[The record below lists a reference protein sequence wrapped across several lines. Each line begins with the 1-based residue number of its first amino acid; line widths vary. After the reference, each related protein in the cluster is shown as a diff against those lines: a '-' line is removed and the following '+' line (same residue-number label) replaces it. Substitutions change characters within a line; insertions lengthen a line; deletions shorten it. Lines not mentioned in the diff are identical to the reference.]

1 MPDEQAV
8 EAIEAMMSRPPSPA
22 SQIEDA
28 LKSSRGTGRKVKS
41 LSERPE
47 QFEFAFSDTH
57 GRRLLTKREL
67 AAALN
72 VSQRTIDNWVAQKR
86 IPYLRLSA
94 RLLRFSLPEVEA
106 ALARY
111 EVTEAGAQ

>member
-1 MPDEQAV
+1 MITAV
-8 EAIEAMMSRPPSPA
+8 TSNGVSGTPKDS
-22 SQIEDA
+22 A
-28 LKSSRGTGRKVKS
+28 LDKRTKSGTAK
-41 LSERPE
+41 PE
-47 QFEFAFSDTH
+47 QFEFAFSDNH

-72 VSQRTIDNWVAQKR
+72 VCERTIDNWVAQKR

-94 RLLRFSLPEVEA
+94 RLLRFNLAKVEA

-111 EVTEAGAQ
+111 EVKEVGARR

>member
-1 MPDEQAV
+1 MLIESKAN
-8 EAIEAMMSRPPSPA
+8 EARGASKESALTDSSKSTSR
-22 SQIEDA
+22 
-28 LKSSRGTGRKVKS
+28 T
-41 LSERPE
+41 PE
-47 QFEFAFSDTH
+47 QFEFAFSDNH

-72 VSQRTIDNWVAQKR
+72 VSERTIDNWVAQKR

-94 RLLRFSLPEVEA
+94 RLLRFSLPKVEA

-111 EVTEAGAQ
+111 EVKEVGARR

>member
-1 MPDEQAV
+1 
-8 EAIEAMMSRPPSPA
+8 MSTTLFRPKPCPRPANPA
-22 SQIEDA
+22 SEIEDA
-28 LKSSRGTGRKVKS
+28 LKSARRRGRKGKS
-41 LSERPE
+41 LSETPE
-47 QFEFAFSDTH
+47 QFEFVFSDNH
-57 GRRLLTKREL
+57 SRRLLTKREL

-72 VSQRTIDNWVAQKR
+72 LSERTVDNWVAQKR

-111 EVTEAGAQ
+111 EVKEVGARR